1 MKIILEGLYLLGS
14 IHTFAVQIYC
24 MLIIDVKSDE
34 SIDRALKRYKRKFQR
49 TRMLKEL
56 RRRKNF
62 VKPSVARRNEVL
74 NAEYRQKLYGP
85 K

>member
-1 MKIILEGLYLLGS
+1 M
-14 IHTFAVQIYC
+14 HTFAVQINF

-49 TRMLKEL
+49 TRVLKEL

-62 VKPSVARRNEVL
+62 TKPSVERRNEVL
-74 NAEYRQKLYGP
+74 NAVYRQKLYGN